1 MILPAKGFRWQG
13 NSEFMKAIGIIP
25 ARLEASRF
33 PNKPMA
39 LIHGMPMIGHC
50 YHRTRIALGLD
61 NVYVATCNEEIAG
74 YVNSIGGSSVMTETT
89 HTRAT
94 TRTAEAMKK
103 IEVAN
108 EERVDVVVMVQG
120 DEPLISPKTIEET
133 LVHFKDPSVEIVN
146 IMSRLHTYEQF
157 IDKNNVKVV
166 VNQKNDALYFSREPV
181 PSPWKGI
188 EDIPMYMQTGII
200 AFRRDVLLR
209 FNQMSESSLEQ
220 IESVDMNRVLEAG
233 GRIRMVLTELT
244 TIGVDTPQ
252 ELADVDELM
261 KSDSTINDYLMI

>member
-1 MILPAKGFRWQG
+1 MR
-13 NSEFMKAIGIIP
+13 AIGIIP
-25 ARLEASRF
+25 ARLEATRF

-50 YHRTRIALGLD
+50 YHRTRLALGLD
-61 NVYVATCNEEIAG
+61 NVYVATCNEEIAD
-74 YVNSIGGSSVMTETT
+74 YVTSIGGSSVMTATS

-94 TRTAEAMKK
+94 TRTAEAMKL
-103 IEVAN
+103 IEDEN
-108 EERVDVVVMVQG
+108 KERVDVVVMVQG

-133 LVHFKDPSVEIVN
+133 LTHFKDPSVEIVN

-157 IDKNNVKVV
+157 IDKNNIKVV
-166 VNQKNDALYFSREPV
+166 VNQNNDALYFSREPI
-181 PSPWKGI
+181 PSPWNGI
-188 EDIPMYMQTGII
+188 EDVPMYLQTGII

-209 FNQMSESSLEQ
+209 FNQMAESKLEQ
-220 IESVDMNRVLEAG
+220 IESVDMNRVLETG

-244 TIGVDTPQ
+244 TIGVDTAQ

-261 KSDSTINDYLMI
+261 KTDPIINHYLTI